1 MDGKLLARLG
11 AVVFVAVA
19 ITATAIEMTR
29 KEEGPPAQTP
39 RPSEDMLADP
49 LRDAQRRC
57 QLLGEAA
64 ARDAECLRTWAET
77 RDRFLGTTPAPTR
90 TAPQHDDGR

>member
-11 AVVFVAVA
+11 AIVFVAVA

-29 KEEGPPAQTP
+29 KDEEPVQAS
-39 RPSEDMLADP
+39 RPSEDTPADP
-49 LRDAQRRC
+49 QRQAQRRC

-64 ARDAECLRTWAET
+64 SRDSECLRTWAET
-77 RDRFLGTTPAPTR
+77 RERFLGAAPAP
-90 TAPQHDDGR
+90 ASPQRHDGR